1 MELLGL
7 ATPYRRDGQMRS
19 YHATRSR
26 TRASPVRLPDSAVNK
41 RDSRARFL
49 EGLPSQGDTIRA
61 QRDRPPRAVALFL
74 SGCES
79 ESGGRCQST
88 PRICY
93 PSPVTVDDPPATG
106 TTVYPDNKVG
116 HTACNNHLGLR
127 PHSSIHLYGV
137 NSLPR
142 LAIRAIFVKIWDQ
155 ELSFKGNLS

>member
-61 QRDRPPRAVALFL
+61 QRDRTPRA
-74 SGCES
+74 
-79 ESGGRCQST
+79 RCPFFCRGVNPSRAGDVSQHLEF
-88 PRICY
+88 CY

-106 TTVYPDNKVG
+106 TTVYPNNKVG
-116 HTACNNHLGLR
+116 DTACNNHLGRGLTH
-127 PHSSIHLYGV
+127 PFGV
-137 NSLPR
+137 NSRPP
-142 LAIRAIFVKIWDQ
+142 
-155 ELSFKGNLS
+155 

>member
-1 MELLGL
+1 MLSVTILLL
-7 ATPYRRDGQMRS
+7 AWWERKCRAADVSIVVSHTPHRRQWSCWGSRLRTDGQMRS

-41 RDSRARFL
+41 RDSRACFL

-93 PSPVTVDDPPATG
+93 PSPVTVDDPPS
-106 TTVYPDNKVG
+106 
-116 HTACNNHLGLR
+116 HRNNSV
-127 PHSSIHLYGV
+127 P
-137 NSLPR
+137 
-142 LAIRAIFVKIWDQ
+142 
-155 ELSFKGNLS
+155 